1 MEKNKKIVSLLREI
15 ADFLDIQSVAFKPLA
30 YRKAAQS
37 LEALDTSIFLVYK
50 KEGLKGIK
58 KIKGIGQSI
67 AQKIEEYIK
76 TKKLRYHKELREKT
90 VIRQVVTHFFETKG
104 VSLEQLKKNARKRNI
119 IYGRFA
125 KSARELLDLTG
136 SVEKAKEATTK
147 VADWARTRNLDYS
160 LETVLKKWLELDTLK
175 PKPEVKKAFYRNNP
189 MVWSEQK
196 KKWFVITPDGEWL
209 EYADKKSEI
218 EWRIV
223 K

>member
-15 ADFLDIQSVAFKPLA
+15 ADFLDIQGVAFKPAA
-30 YRKAAQS
+30 YRRAAQS
-37 LEALDTSIFLVYK
+37 LAALGTNISQAYK
-50 KEGLKGIK
+50 KEGLKGIRK
-58 KIKGIGQSI
+58 VKGIGQSI

-76 TKKLRYHKELREKT
+76 TKKIKYHKELREKT

-104 VSLEQLKKNARKRNI
+104 VSLEQLKRNARKRNI
-119 IYGRFA
+119 VYGRFA

-136 SVEKAKEATTK
+136 SVQGAKDAITK
-147 VADWARTRNLDYS
+147 VSEWARTRDLDYS

-175 PKPEVKKAFYRNNP
+175 PKPVKKKAFYRGNP
-189 MVWSEQK
+189 MIWSEQK
-196 KKWFVITPDGEWL
+196 KKWFVIEDGEWL
-209 EYADKKSEI
+209 EFADKESMI